1 MEHLSNT
8 NRVELRCVCD
18 DISLDRVRSEW
29 YTMSKLTKAQAKRR
43 LMEIR
48 QKAAKLFNDDFISV
62 KDFTAIERITKLRR
76 NQLK

>member
-1 MEHLSNT
+1 
-8 NRVELRCVCD
+8 
-18 DISLDRVRSEW
+18 
-29 YTMSKLTKAQAKRR
+29 MSKLTKAQAKRR